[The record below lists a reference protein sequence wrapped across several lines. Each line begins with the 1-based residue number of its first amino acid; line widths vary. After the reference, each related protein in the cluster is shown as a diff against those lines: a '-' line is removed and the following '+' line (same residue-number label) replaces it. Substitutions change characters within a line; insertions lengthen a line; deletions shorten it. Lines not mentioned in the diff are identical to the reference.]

1 VNFMFY
7 GLFVHSYVVMNSN
20 FILWTICELCNCG
33 LNVFVIFVVILW
45 TIVNF
50 IL

>member
-7 GLFVHSYVVMNSN
+7 ELFVHSDVVKNFN

-33 LNVFVIFVVILW
+33 FNVSVIL
-45 TIVNF
+45 
-50 IL
+50 L